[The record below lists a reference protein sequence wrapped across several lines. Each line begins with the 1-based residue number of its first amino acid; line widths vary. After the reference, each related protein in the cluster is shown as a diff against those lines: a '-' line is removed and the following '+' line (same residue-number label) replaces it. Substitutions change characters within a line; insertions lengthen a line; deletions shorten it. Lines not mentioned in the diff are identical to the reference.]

1 MTDTPQHIK
10 ELQLKIWLAKSPAER
25 LLQYLK
31 DNDTLYKGI
40 LQVKNNITKVPEKLP
55 ANNND

>member
-10 ELQLKIWLAKSPAER
+10 ELQLKIWLDKSPAER

-40 LQVKNNITKVPEKLP
+40 LQLKNDAAKGSEKT
-55 ANNND
+55 ANK